1 MLFGPQREGI
11 HVDTRVRGTGVV
23 LERLNNIEV
32 GPLTL
37 GEAVLAVKLELS
49 GDDGVLSPAVHVKSS
64 LSEHEGAGIREA
76 RGKAAALTE
85 ESGVHIGGKDTGN
98 GSSNVNGS
106 GGLEETG
113 GVDESVGA
121 KHGVGRTE
129 GMDSVRESIDGIRVV
144 EGLGTE
150 GLEEGLAGREGRAVV
165 DVGVGL
171 NNPEKLLAR
180 VVEVELD
187 LVGGGPNGLVSSEL
201 ELLEEILVGVLRHL
215 PALIR
220 VEEDVVDVEGGRNK
234 GLLVGSSDL
243 RRTAGGDEGP
253 NRPEALADGAKIEVN
268 LDLVVLEGNQG
279 EGKAGVAAEPELKG
293 NIERGLREGVA
304 GSANLARDASGS
316 AGSGNSSERGVRDV
330 GELRGVSNHPE
341 VSTLLLRGERN
352 LVPDVHPVSILAVDA
367 LTSNLDLNLGNKL
380 LADEV
385 HPTGIDSRGEG
396 SSGVLH
402 RLIDLRESDLKVGA
416 VSKISVPGDGAG
428 NAATEVSLT
437 REGLLDGLHREV
449 GVAPVRH
456 LPESDLRGSR
466 EENVLRAVSYK
477 LHKCSAHGL

>member
-1 MLFGPQREGI
+1 MLFGPQCEGI

-23 LERLNNIEV
+23 LERLHNIEV

-37 GEAVLAVKLELS
+37 GEAILAVKLELS
-49 GDDGVLSPAVHVKSS
+49 GDDGVLSPAVHVKGS
-64 LSEHEGAGIREA
+64 LGEHEGAGIREA
-76 RGKAAALTE
+76 RGKASARLTE
-85 ESGVHIGGKDTGN
+85 HSGVEGRTD
-98 GSSNVNGS
+98 GSGHGNVNRS
-106 GGLEETG
+106 RRLEEAS
-113 GVDESVGA
+113 GVDEGASSRDSVRGT
-121 KHGVGRTE
+121 KGVDG
-129 GMDSVRESIDGIRVV
+129 VRESIDGIRVV

-201 ELLEEILVGVLRHL
+201 ELLEEVLVGVLRHL
-215 PALIR
+215 PALIS
-220 VEEDVVDVEGGRNK
+220 VEEDVVNVEGGRNK
-234 GLLVGSSDL
+234 GLLVGRGDL
-243 RRTAGGDEGP
+243 RRGGGSEKGA
-253 NRPEALADGAKIEVN
+253 NRPEALADGAKVEVN

-293 NIERGLREGVA
+293 NIERGLGEGVA
-304 GSANLARDASGS
+304 GSANLSGGTRGS
-316 AGSGNSSERGVRDV
+316 AGSRNGRERGVRDV
-330 GELRGVSNHPE
+330 GELRGVSNHLE

-367 LTSNLDLNLGNKL
+367 LTSNLDLNLGNEL

-385 HPTGIDSRGEG
+385 HPAGIDSLGERSRGVPHG
-396 SSGVLH
+396 
-402 RLIDLRESDLKVGA
+402 LIDLRKSDLKVGA